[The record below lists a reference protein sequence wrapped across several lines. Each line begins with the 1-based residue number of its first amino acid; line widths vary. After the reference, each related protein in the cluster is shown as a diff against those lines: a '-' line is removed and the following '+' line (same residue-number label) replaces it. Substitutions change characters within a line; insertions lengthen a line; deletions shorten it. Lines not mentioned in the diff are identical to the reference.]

1 MQSGIVK
8 AMESI
13 AWELKGIK
21 NVLSSIWE
29 ARYQTEETR
38 LLNPQS
44 FADEYISVEDCA
56 KRLNVAEQTVRN
68 WISIGKKNPQKGW
81 TEGIHYV
88 NVSPEKG
95 KKALVRIPWNQL
107 VQAFS
112 KNASITNFD
121 FISKAGYQPQH
132 NRLDNGSPF

>member
-1 MQSGIVK
+1 MVSGIAK
-8 AMESI
+8 AMADI

-21 NVLSSIWE
+21 NVLASMWE

-56 KRLNVAEQTVRN
+56 NRLNVAEQTIRN
-68 WISIGKKNPQKGW
+68 WISAGKKDPKKGW
-81 TEGIHYV
+81 TEGIHYI
-88 NVSPEKG
+88 NVSPERG
-95 KKALVRIPWNQL
+95 KKGLVRIPWNQL

-112 KNASITNFD
+112 KNEKVNNFD
-121 FISKAGYQPQH
+121 FIPKTGYQPKH